1 MGADEFLGGR
11 LFQNETP
18 AAVVI
23 LYEVFTT
30 FRQIHTGLRYA
41 VSRPGCA
48 SAEQL
53 AGFSPQLESWLH

>member
-23 LYEVFTT
+23 LYEVFST
-30 FRQIHTGLRYA
+30 FRQIHTYGSAMRISHWLCFLNNLE
-41 VSRPGCA
+41 VSVH
-48 SAEQL
+48 S
-53 AGFSPQLESWLH
+53 